1 MDTPNTILIIDP
13 HPARACALRRAL
25 GDGYHYAVVHSLDA
39 ATTTLDE
46 TAPDV
51 ILVSDDSKGESLTTW
66 LRQVS
71 AVTFAP
77 IIVIATADLYPGR
90 ILSFLEAGAA
100 YYEEWTDPLYL
111 SAIVARLFVRAAETD
126 AEWPARRRGQEEIG
140 GVVINYDR
148 RDLTVAGKIVK
159 LTIREWQIFS
169 CIAGAKGCP
178 IRASDIVNQVW
189 GERTY
194 SSYHPRIQTTRVY
207 IGYIRRK
214 IGPQRIVTQGN
225 FGYRMVTE
233 AG

>member
-1 MDTPNTILIIDP
+1 MDTQNTILMIDP
-13 HPARACALRRAL
+13 HLARAYALRRAL
-25 GDGYHYAVVHSLDA
+25 GDGYQYAVVHSLEA

-46 TAPDV
+46 TSPDV
-51 ILVSDDSKGESLTTW
+51 ILVSEDSNEGSLTTW

-77 IIVIATADLYPGR
+77 IIVLASTELYPSR
-90 ILSFLEAGAA
+90 ILAFLEAGAA

-111 SAIVARLFVRAAETD
+111 SAIVARLFVRAADMD
-126 AEWPARRRGQEEIG
+126 AEWPVRPRGQEEIG

-148 RDLTVAGKIVK
+148 RDLTVAGRIVK

-169 CIAGAKGCP
+169 CIAKAKGRP

-214 IGPQRIVTQGN
+214 IGSERIVTQGK